1 MKQRRN
7 SIIQGGIS
15 NGLLMASLLTVLLTG
30 CDLGKAPSL
39 RGVGPDDV
47 PAEDAPGDETGGK
60 KKKKKDGGAADASD
74 GQGEDASAEQGTD
87 AGGANDASAP
97 SDGGATVDGGATPA
111 DSGTTMPPVT
121 GGFQLTIVPLLNAQ
135 GCTECHHAGKPYDLT
150 RYPFAGGDPA
160 MVADK
165 LIASM
170 GTTMPPAPR
179 DKVPADIV
187 EKVKA
192 WKAGGMKP

>member
-15 NGLLMASLLTVLLTG
+15 QGLLMASLLTLLLTG
-30 CDLGKAPSL
+30 CDLGKPAGL
-39 RGVGPDDV
+39 RGLGPDDV
-47 PAEDAPGDETGGK
+47 PTEEVPGDDDAGNK
-60 KKKKKDGGAADASD
+60 KKKKKDAGTQDAGEVVTEDAGADGLVDAGAGGDGSVPADA
-74 GQGEDASAEQGTD
+74 GAPGTD
-87 AGGANDASAP
+87 AGTS
-97 SDGGATVDGGATPA
+97 
-111 DSGTTMPPVT
+111 MPPVT
-121 GGFQLTIVPLLNAQ
+121 GGFQLTVMPLLNAQ

-160 MVADK
+160 MAADK

-170 GTTMPPAPR
+170 TTTMPPAPR
-179 DKVPADIV
+179 DKAPADVI

-192 WKAGGMKP
+192 WKAAGMKP